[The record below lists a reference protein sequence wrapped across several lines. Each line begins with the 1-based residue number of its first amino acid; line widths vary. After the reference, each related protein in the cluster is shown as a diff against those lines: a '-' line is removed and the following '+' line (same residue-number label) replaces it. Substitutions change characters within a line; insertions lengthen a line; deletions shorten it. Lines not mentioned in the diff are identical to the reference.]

1 MNVLIAP
8 DKFKGS
14 LTASE
19 VCNAIE
25 QGLLQFDETL
35 TIEKIP
41 LADGGEGSLEI
52 IEQHLD
58 LQTVSLE
65 VSDPLGRSIKA
76 SYRLSET
83 TAYIEM
89 AAASGLDLLKE
100 DERNC
105 LFTSSLGTGQLILD
119 AYSRGITQIYL
130 FVGGSATN
138 DAGMGILN
146 ALGVRALG
154 NDQFLK
160 PIGSSLLDLT
170 GFDETKQ
177 RIHATEISFTVVC
190 DVKNLLFGPQGAAFV
205 YAPQKGADSRS
216 VELLDQGLRNFAQ
229 VVLKQQG
236 ISVDNFE
243 GAGAAGGVAAGIK
256 AFFPA
261 NIRSGIEAII
271 EIVGLAEAVAAADL
285 IITGEGKFDHQTLEG
300 KVVHGVHHLCSRY
313 QKRMAVICGIVDLDA
328 HQLET
333 LNIWKV
339 SSLVRNDTTME
350 QAIDN
355 AFELV
360 SRRAFELL
368 EEIPSVRC

>member
-1 MNVLIAP
+1 MKVLIAP

-14 LTASE
+14 LTATE

-25 QGLLQFDETL
+25 QGLLQSDETL

-58 LQTVSLE
+58 LQAVSLE
-65 VSDPLGRSIKA
+65 VSDPLGRPIRA

-89 AAASGLDLLKE
+89 APASGLDLLKE

-105 LFTSSLGTGQLILD
+105 LFTSSFGTGQLILD
-119 AYSRGITQIYL
+119 AYSRGVTQIYL

-138 DAGMGILN
+138 DAGIGILN
-146 ALGVRALG
+146 ALGIRALG
-154 NDQFLK
+154 NGQFLK
-160 PIGSSLLDLT
+160 PIGISLSELT
-170 GFDETKQ
+170 GFDESLQ
-177 RIHATEISFTVVC
+177 RIPAGGISFRVIC
-190 DVKNLLFGPQGAAFV
+190 DVKNPLYGPQGAAFV
-205 YAPQKGADSRS
+205 YGPQKGADFDA
-216 VELLDQGLRNFAQ
+216 VKLLDQGLRNFAQ
-229 VVLKQQG
+229 VVLEKQG

-256 AFFPA
+256 AFFPTS
-261 NIRSGIEAII
+261 IQSGIEAII
-271 EIVGLAEAVAAADL
+271 EIVGLGKSVASADL
-285 IITGEGKFDHQTLEG
+285 VITGEGKFDHQTLEG
-300 KVVHGVHHLCSRY
+300 KVVKGVHNLCSQY
-313 QKRMAVICGIVDLDA
+313 QKRMAVICGIVDLDP

-339 SSLVRNDTTME
+339 SSLVRNDTTMQ

-355 AFELV
+355 AFKLV

-368 EEIPSVRC
+368 EEIP